1 MSICLLAAQIILL
14 DILLSGDNA
23 IVIALAAA
31 GLPQTQR
38 RIAIS
43 LGMVLAVILRIAFCF
58 LTIKLYALNAVQLI
72 GGILLFGIAIK
83 LFIDDNAKI
92 PHPTSCLFC
101 AIISILVADVSM
113 SLDNVLAVSAIAR
126 DHYYILAF
134 GLVLSVGI
142 MAIAAEKISGLINR
156 SAGLKIAGA
165 AMITFIALEMI
176 GKSLV
181 GFGVSSPILTKLF
194 S

>member
-1 MSICLLAAQIILL
+1 MSIFLLAAQIILL
-14 DILLSGDNA
+14 DMLLSGDNA

-58 LTIKLYALNAVQLI
+58 LTIKLYALNAVQLV
-72 GGILLFGIAIK
+72 GGILLLGIAIK
-83 LFIDDNAKI
+83 LFMDDDTKI
-92 PHPTSCLFC
+92 PHPTPCLFC
-101 AIISILVADVSM
+101 AIISILIADVSM
-113 SLDNVLAVSAIAR
+113 SLDNVLAVSALAR

-142 MAIAAEKISGLINR
+142 MAIAADRISSLISR
-156 SAGLKIAGA
+156 WTWLKIAGA
-165 AMITFIALEMI
+165 AMIVFVGLEMI
-176 GKSLV
+176 GKSLI
-181 GFGVSSPILTKLF
+181 GFGVNSPILNKVF
-194 S
+194 N